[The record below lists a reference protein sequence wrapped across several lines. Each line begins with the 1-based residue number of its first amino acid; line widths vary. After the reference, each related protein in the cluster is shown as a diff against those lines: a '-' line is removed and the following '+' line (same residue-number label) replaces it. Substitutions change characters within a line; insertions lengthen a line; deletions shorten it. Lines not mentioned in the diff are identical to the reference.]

1 MATLPNLAAFYRPT
15 DSLLPGQSLVSGQ
28 KLTATV
34 SITNQS
40 QGLFSLSVLNGGVGT
55 YIDSEPPQFYYT
67 SKLYAYDIYYSF
79 EGQAL
84 TTFPD
89 TDTSAQFMRLG
100 SEGHLWVYM
109 WDVNTSNS
117 R

>member
-1 MATLPNLAAFYRPT
+1 MATLPNLAAFDRPT

-34 SITNQS
+34 SVTNQS
-40 QGLFSLSVLNGGVGT
+40 QGLFSLSVLNGGVDT
-55 YIDSEPPQFYYT
+55 YIDSDPPHEFYYT

-84 TTFPD
+84 TAFPD
-89 TDTSAQFMRLG
+89 TDTSAQFMRFE
-100 SEGHLWVYM
+100 SEGH
-109 WDVNTSNS
+109 S
-117 R
+117 